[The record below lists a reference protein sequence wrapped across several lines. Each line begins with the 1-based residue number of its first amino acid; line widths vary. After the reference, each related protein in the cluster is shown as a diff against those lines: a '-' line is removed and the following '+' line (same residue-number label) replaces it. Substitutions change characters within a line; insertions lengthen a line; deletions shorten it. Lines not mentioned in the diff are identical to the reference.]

1 MNLEEIKKLE
11 DQLWEAADTLRAN
24 TDLKPNEY
32 ATPVLGLIF
41 LKFSDNKYAAYEE
54 VILAEFEEL
63 QGTRRAKNIEDIAIK
78 HCGFYLPPK
87 ARYKYLLELPESAD
101 LATEISNAMQSIENF
116 KKDDKFVDV
125 LPKDEY
131 AAFSRLEEGK
141 KALKGLLRSFS
152 NIPTDASG
160 DVFGRIYEYFL
171 GKFAL
176 SEGQKGG
183 EFFTPTSVVKLM
195 VEVIEPYHGTVYDP
209 ACGSG
214 GMFVQSLHFVEH
226 RNDQLKAHGELE
238 EKDSTIDLSVYGQ
251 EKTRDTVKLAKMN
264 LFVNGLRGE
273 IKQANSYSEDPF
285 ESYENFDFIMANP
298 PFNVDDVAIAT
309 VENDKRFNTYGLPRK
324 KTKNKKTDGKDETV
338 TNANYLWI
346 SLFATSLKN
355 QTEAEARNSGRAAL
369 VMPNS
374 ASDAR
379 NAEEDIRKQ
388 IIEDNLIYGML
399 TLPSNMFYTVS
410 LPATLWFFDK
420 NKTDDNILFIDTRN
434 IFRQIDKTHRD
445 FTDEQIQ
452 NIAMIGKLHKGRR
465 REYVLLIDSY
475 FSLGMQILK
484 ETVSDIEPA
493 IEHLKA
499 VVADDR
505 ALKATVDMLN
515 DNWHALSP
523 LQCKYQAYL
532 ETHDMSQITN
542 EDIDALN
549 IDQIGFL
556 QAFRPFFK
564 ALQENNKQLDKGI
577 RQKEKANKEQV
588 ALIRQELTD
597 AKEAD
602 DKKLI
607 KEKDT
612 ALKVLTVIAAEIKAI
627 KELLAIIRD
636 DRKRAE
642 YYFNHIEWLQQRFPK
657 ARYEDVT
664 GLCKLAT
671 PEEVKEQDYSLN
683 TGRYVGVVIEE
694 DGRTEEEFIEY
705 IQEMSDELLGLNEK
719 AKHLESVLNTN
730 INQILGI
737 KSYDN

>member
-1 MNLEEIKKLE
+1 MKLEDIKRLE

-54 VILAEFEEL
+54 AIQAEFEEL

-101 LATEISNAMQSIENF
+101 LATEISNAMQSIEDF

-214 GMFVQSLHFVEH
+214 GMFVQSLHFVED
-226 RNDQLKAHGELE
+226 RNEQLKAHGELE

-273 IKQANSYSEDPF
+273 IRQANSYSEDPF
-285 ESYENFDFIMANP
+285 DSYESFDFIMANP
-298 PFNVDDVAIAT
+298 PFNVDDVSVAT
-309 VENDKRFNTYGLPRK
+309 VEDDRRFNAYGLPRK
-324 KTKNKKTDGKDETV
+324 KTKNKKIDGKDETV
-338 TNANYLWI
+338 TNGNYLWI

-355 QTEAEARNSGRAAL
+355 QTEAESRNSGRAAL

-399 TLPSNMFYTVS
+399 TLPSNMFYTVT

-420 NKTDDNILFIDTRN
+420 NKADDNILFIDARN
-434 IFRQIDKTHRD
+434 IFRQIDRAHRD
-445 FTDEQIQ
+445 FTDEHIQ
-452 NIAMIGKLHKGRR
+452 NIAMISKLHKGRR
-465 REYVLLIDSY
+465 REYVSLIDSY
-475 FSLGMQILK
+475 FSQGMQILK

-493 IEHLKA
+493 IKQLKA
-499 VVADDR
+499 VVADDNT
-505 ALKATVDMLN
+505 LKATVDTLN

-523 LQCKYQAYL
+523 LQGKYQAYL

-542 EDIDALN
+542 ENVDDLN
-549 IDQIGFL
+549 TDQMELL
-556 QAFRPFFK
+556 QALKPFFK

-588 ALIRQELTD
+588 ALARQELND
-597 AKEAD
+597 AKESV

-612 ALKVLTVIAAEIKAI
+612 ALRILTARTAEIKAI
-627 KELLAIIRD
+627 KELLAAIRD

-642 YYFNHIEWLQQRFPK
+642 YYFDHIDWLQQRFPQ

-671 PEEVKEQDYSLN
+671 SEEVKEQDYSLN
-683 TGRYVGVVIEE
+683 AGRYVGVVIEE
-694 DGRTEEEFIEY
+694 DGRTEEEFLEFLNDSK
-705 IQEMSDELLGLNEK
+705 ESLLELNDKSKVLSDSILKNLKE
-719 AKHLESVLNTN
+719 
-730 INQILGI
+730 ILGE
-737 KSYDN
+737 NL

>member
-1 MNLEEIKKLE
+1 
-11 DQLWEAADTLRAN
+11 
-24 TDLKPNEY
+24 
-32 ATPVLGLIF
+32 
-41 LKFSDNKYAAYEE
+41 
-54 VILAEFEEL
+54 
-63 QGTRRAKNIEDIAIK
+63 
-78 HCGFYLPPK
+78 
-87 ARYKYLLELPESAD
+87 
-101 LATEISNAMQSIENF
+101 MQSIEDF

-214 GMFVQSLHFVEH
+214 GMFVQSLHFVED
-226 RNDQLKAHGELE
+226 RNEQLKAHGELE

-273 IKQANSYSEDPF
+273 IRQANSYSEDPF
-285 ESYENFDFIMANP
+285 DSYENFDFIMANP
-298 PFNVDDVAIAT
+298 PFNVDDVSVAT
-309 VENDKRFNTYGLPRK
+309 VEDDKRFNTYGLPRK

-355 QTEAEARNSGRAAL
+355 QAEAEARNSGRAAL

-388 IIEDNLIYGML
+388 IIEDNIIYGML
-399 TLPSNMFYTVS
+399 TLPSNMFYTVT

-420 NKTDDNILFIDTRN
+420 NKTDDNILFIDARN
-434 IFRQIDKTHRD
+434 IFRQIDRTHRD

-465 REYVLLIDSY
+465 REYVSLIDSY
-475 FSLGMQILK
+475 FGLGMQILT

-493 IEHLKA
+493 IEQLKA
-499 VVADDR
+499 VVAGDK
-505 ALKATVDMLN
+505 ALKTIVNTLN

-523 LQCKYQAYL
+523 LQSKYQAYL
-532 ETHDMSQITN
+532 EAQDISQIAN
-542 EDIDALN
+542 EDIDDLN
-549 IDQIGFL
+549 TDQISLL
-556 QAFRPFFK
+556 QEFKPFFK
-564 ALQENNKQLDKGI
+564 ALQDNNKQLDKGI
-577 RQKEKANKEQV
+577 REKEKDNKEQV
-588 ALIRQELTD
+588 AQARKGLAD
-597 AKEAD
+597 AKETN

-612 ALKVLTVIAAEIKAI
+612 DLRALTAITAEIKAI
-627 KELLAIIRD
+627 KDLLAIIRN

-642 YYFNHIEWLQQRFPK
+642 YYFNHIDWLQQRFPE
-657 ARYEDVT
+657 ARYGDIT
-664 GLCKLAT
+664 GLCKLANLKDI
-671 PEEVKEQDYSLN
+671 EEQGYSLN

-694 DGRTEEEFIEY
+694 DGRTEEDFIDYIHEMNEEF
-705 IQEMSDELLGLNEK
+705 MSLNK
-719 AKHLESVLNTN
+719 QAQQLESVLNEN
-730 INQILGI
+730 ISKILEVKG
-737 KSYDN
+737 YGN

>member
-1 MNLEEIKKLE
+1 
-11 DQLWEAADTLRAN
+11 
-24 TDLKPNEY
+24 
-32 ATPVLGLIF
+32 
-41 LKFSDNKYAAYEE
+41 
-54 VILAEFEEL
+54 
-63 QGTRRAKNIEDIAIK
+63 
-78 HCGFYLPPK
+78 LPPK

-101 LATEISNAMQSIENF
+101 LSTEISNAMQSIEDF

-214 GMFVQSLHFVEH
+214 GMFVQSLHFVED
-226 RNDQLKAHGELE
+226 RNEQLKAHGELE

-273 IKQANSYSEDPF
+273 IRQANSYSEDPF
-285 ESYENFDFIMANP
+285 DSYENFDFIMANP
-298 PFNVDDVAIAT
+298 PFNVDDVSVAT
-309 VENDKRFNTYGLPRK
+309 VEDDKRFNTYGLPRK

-355 QTEAEARNSGRAAL
+355 QAEAEARNSGRAAL

-388 IIEDNLIYGML
+388 IIEDNIIYGML
-399 TLPSNMFYTVS
+399 TLPSNMFYTVT

-420 NKTDDNILFIDTRN
+420 NKTDDNILFIDARN
-434 IFRQIDKTHRD
+434 IFRQIDRTHRD

-465 REYVLLIDSY
+465 REYVSLIDSY
-475 FSLGMQILK
+475 FGLGMQILT

-493 IEHLKA
+493 IEQLKA
-499 VVADDR
+499 VVAGDK
-505 ALKATVDMLN
+505 ALKTIVNTLN

-523 LQCKYQAYL
+523 LQSKYQAYL
-532 ETHDMSQITN
+532 EAQDISQIAN
-542 EDIDALN
+542 EDIDDLN
-549 IDQIGFL
+549 TDQISLL
-556 QAFRPFFK
+556 QEFKPFFK
-564 ALQENNKQLDKGI
+564 ALQDNNKQLDKGI
-577 RQKEKANKEQV
+577 REKEKDNKEQV
-588 ALIRQELTD
+588 AQARKGLAD
-597 AKEAD
+597 AKETN

-612 ALKVLTVIAAEIKAI
+612 DLRALTAITAEIKAI
-627 KELLAIIRD
+627 KDLLAIIRN

-642 YYFNHIEWLQQRFPK
+642 YYFNHIDWLQQRFPE
-657 ARYEDVT
+657 ARYEDIT
-664 GLCKLAT
+664 GLCKLANLKDI
-671 PEEVKEQDYSLN
+671 EEQGYSLN

-694 DGRTEEEFIEY
+694 DGRTEEDFIDYIHEMNEEF
-705 IQEMSDELLGLNEK
+705 MSLNK
-719 AKHLESVLNTN
+719 QAQQLESVLNEN
-730 INQILGI
+730 ISKILEVKG
-737 KSYDN
+737 YGN

>member
-1 MNLEEIKKLE
+1 MKLEEIKRLE
-11 DQLWEAADTLRAN
+11 DQLWEAADNLRAN

-41 LKFSDNKYAAYEE
+41 LKFADNKYAAYEE
-54 VILAEFEEL
+54 TIQAEFEDL
-63 QGTRRAKNIEDIAIK
+63 KGTRLAKSIEDIAIT
-78 HCGFYLPPK
+78 HCGFYLPPQ
-87 ARYKYLLELPESAD
+87 ARYKYLLEIPESAD
-101 LATEISNAMQSIENF
+101 LATKIADAMQSIEDF

-131 AAFSRLEEGK
+131 AAFSRLAESK
-141 KALKGLLRSFS
+141 AALKGLLRSFS

-214 GMFVQSLHFVEH
+214 GMFVQSLHFVED
-226 RNDQLKAHGELE
+226 RNDQLKAVGELE

-273 IKQANSYSEDPF
+273 IRQANSYSEDPF
-285 ESYENFDFIMANP
+285 KSHKNFDFIMANP
-298 PFNVDDVAIAT
+298 PFNVDDVAITT
-309 VENDKRFNTYGLPRK
+309 VEDDKRFNAYGLPRK

-355 QTEAEARNSGRAAL
+355 QAEAEARNSGRAAL

-388 IIEDNLIYGML
+388 IIENNLIYSML
-399 TLPSNMFYTVS
+399 TLPSNMFYTVT

-420 NKTDDNILFIDTRN
+420 NKTDDNILFIDARN
-434 IFRQIDKTHRD
+434 IFRQIDRTHRD
-445 FTDEQIQ
+445 FTDEQTQ

-465 REYVLLIDSY
+465 REYVSLIDSY
-475 FSLGMQILK
+475 FSFGMQILK

-493 IEHLKA
+493 IEQLKS
-499 VVADDR
+499 VVEDDK
-505 ALKATVDMLN
+505 ALKIIADTLN

-523 LQCKYQAYL
+523 LQAKYQAYL
-532 ETHDMSQITN
+532 EDHNMSQINN
-542 EDIDALN
+542 ENVDVLN
-549 IDQIGFL
+549 TDQIALL
-556 QAFRPFFK
+556 QAFKPFFK

-577 RQKEKANKEQV
+577 RQKEKLNKEQV
-588 ALIRQELTD
+588 AQARQALAEAKESNDKELT
-597 AKEAD
+597 
-602 DKKLI
+602 

-612 ALKVLTVIAAEIKAI
+612 ALKILTAITAEIKAI
-627 KELLAIIRD
+627 KELLATIRD

-657 ARYEDVT
+657 AQYEDVT

-671 PEEVKEQDYSLN
+671 PKEVKEQDYSLN
-683 TGRYVGVVIEE
+683 AGRYVGVVIEE
-694 DGRTEEEFIEY
+694 DGRTEEEFLDFMLDSKD
-705 IQEMSDELLGLNEK
+705 QLLELNSKAYNLDITIVKNLNE
-719 AKHLESVLNTN
+719 
-730 INQILGI
+730 ILGE
-737 KSYDN
+737 SL

>member
-1 MNLEEIKKLE
+1 MNIEDIKRLE

-54 VILAEFEEL
+54 AIQAEFEEL

-101 LATEISNAMQSIENF
+101 LATEIATAMQSIEDF

-131 AAFSRLEEGK
+131 AAFSRLPESK
-141 KALKGLLRSFS
+141 AALKGLLRSFS

-226 RNDQLKAHGELE
+226 RNDQLKALGELE

-273 IKQANSYSEDPF
+273 IRQANSYSENPF
-285 ESYENFDFIMANP
+285 DSYESFDFIMANP
-298 PFNVDDVAIAT
+298 PFNVDDVAVAT
-309 VENDKRFNTYGLPRK
+309 VEGDKRFDTYGLPRK

-399 TLPSNMFYTVS
+399 SMPSNMFYTVT

-420 NKTDDNILFIDTRN
+420 NKADENILFIDARN

-452 NIAMIGKLHKGRR
+452 NIAMISKLHKGRR
-465 REYVLLIDSY
+465 REYVSLIDSY
-475 FSLGMQILK
+475 FRLGMQILK

-493 IEHLKA
+493 IEQLKA

-505 ALKATVDMLN
+505 ELKETVDSLN

-523 LQCKYQAYL
+523 LQNKYQVYL
-532 ETHDMSQITN
+532 DDHVVKQTKN
-542 EDIDALN
+542 ENVDDLN
-549 IDQIGFL
+549 TDQIERL
-556 QAFRPFFK
+556 QEFKPFFK
-564 ALQENNKQLDKGI
+564 ALQDNNKQLDKGI
-577 RQKEKANKEQV
+577 RE
-588 ALIRQELTD
+588 
-597 AKEAD
+597 
-602 DKKLI
+602 
-607 KEKDT
+607 KEKDV
-612 ALKVLTVIAAEIKAI
+612 KVLNRLHFMNYLYSGCSVPEASEKLGITKVTGYNWLERWNEDGYEGLIPRFAGGRPSKLTDTEKHQL
-627 KELLAIIRD
+627 KELLKERD
-636 DRKRAE
+636 DWTTKEIRKLI
-642 YYFNHIEWLQQRFPK
+642 YDRFK
-657 ARYEDVT
+657 VE
-664 GLCKLAT
+664 
-671 PEEVKEQDYSLN
+671 YSLKQ
-683 TGRYVGVVIEE
+683 VGIILKNLGMKFGKPYPKDYRRPDDAEE
-694 DGRTEEEFIEY
+694 QLKKT
-705 IQEMSDELLGLNEK
+705 
-719 AKHLESVLNTN
+719 
-730 INQILGI
+730 
-737 KSYDN
+737 

>member
-1 MNLEEIKKLE
+1 
-11 DQLWEAADTLRAN
+11 
-24 TDLKPNEY
+24 
-32 ATPVLGLIF
+32 
-41 LKFSDNKYAAYEE
+41 
-54 VILAEFEEL
+54 
-63 QGTRRAKNIEDIAIK
+63 
-78 HCGFYLPPK
+78 
-87 ARYKYLLELPESAD
+87 
-101 LATEISNAMQSIENF
+101 MQSIEDF

-214 GMFVQSLHFVEH
+214 GMFVQSLHFVED
-226 RNDQLKAHGELE
+226 RNEQLKAHGELE

-273 IKQANSYSEDPF
+273 IRQANSYSEDPF
-285 ESYENFDFIMANP
+285 DSYENFDFIMANP
-298 PFNVDDVAIAT
+298 PFNVDDVSVAT
-309 VENDKRFNTYGLPRK
+309 VEDDKRFNTYGLPRK

-355 QTEAEARNSGRAAL
+355 QAEAEARNSGRAAL

-388 IIEDNLIYGML
+388 IIEDNIIYGML
-399 TLPSNMFYTVS
+399 TLPSNMFYTVT

-420 NKTDDNILFIDTRN
+420 NKTDDNILFIDARN
-434 IFRQIDKTHRD
+434 IFRQIDRTHRD

-465 REYVLLIDSY
+465 REYVSLIDSY
-475 FSLGMQILK
+475 FGLGMQILT

-493 IEHLKA
+493 IEQLKA
-499 VVADDR
+499 VVAGDK
-505 ALKATVDMLN
+505 ALKTIVNTLN

-523 LQCKYQAYL
+523 LQSKYQAYL
-532 ETHDMSQITN
+532 EAQDISQIAN
-542 EDIDALN
+542 EDIDDLN
-549 IDQIGFL
+549 TDQISLL
-556 QAFRPFFK
+556 QEFKPFFK
-564 ALQENNKQLDKGI
+564 ALQDNNKQLDKGI
-577 RQKEKANKEQV
+577 REKEKDNKEQV
-588 ALIRQELTD
+588 AQARKGLAD
-597 AKEAD
+597 AKETN

-612 ALKVLTVIAAEIKAI
+612 DLRALTAITAEIKAI
-627 KELLAIIRD
+627 KDLLAIIRN

-642 YYFNHIEWLQQRFPK
+642 YYFNHIDWLQQRFPE
-657 ARYEDVT
+657 ARYEDIT
-664 GLCKLAT
+664 GLCKLANLKDI
-671 PEEVKEQDYSLN
+671 EEQGYSLN

-694 DGRTEEEFIEY
+694 DGRTEEDFIDYIHEMNEEF
-705 IQEMSDELLGLNEK
+705 MSLNK
-719 AKHLESVLNTN
+719 QAQQLESVLNEN
-730 INQILGI
+730 ISKILEVKG
-737 KSYDN
+737 YGN

>member
-1 MNLEEIKKLE
+1 M
-11 DQLWEAADTLRAN
+11 
-24 TDLKPNEY
+24 
-32 ATPVLGLIF
+32 
-41 LKFSDNKYAAYEE
+41 
-54 VILAEFEEL
+54 
-63 QGTRRAKNIEDIAIK
+63 
-78 HCGFYLPPK
+78 PPK

-101 LATEISNAMQSIENF
+101 LSTEISNAMQSIEDF

-214 GMFVQSLHFVEH
+214 GMFVQSLHFVED
-226 RNDQLKAHGELE
+226 RNEQLKAHGELE

-273 IKQANSYSEDPF
+273 IRQANSYSEDPF
-285 ESYENFDFIMANP
+285 DSYENFDFIMANP
-298 PFNVDDVAIAT
+298 PFNVDDVSVAT
-309 VENDKRFNTYGLPRK
+309 VEDDKRFNTYGLPRK

-355 QTEAEARNSGRAAL
+355 QAEAEARNSGRAAL

-388 IIEDNLIYGML
+388 IIEDNIIYGML
-399 TLPSNMFYTVS
+399 TLPSNMFYTVT

-420 NKTDDNILFIDTRN
+420 NKTDDNILFIDARN
-434 IFRQIDKTHRD
+434 IFRQIDRTHRD

-465 REYVLLIDSY
+465 REYVSLIDSY
-475 FSLGMQILK
+475 FGLGMQILT

-493 IEHLKA
+493 IEQLKA
-499 VVADDR
+499 VVAGDK
-505 ALKATVDMLN
+505 ALKTIVNTLN

-523 LQCKYQAYL
+523 LQSKYQAYL
-532 ETHDMSQITN
+532 EAQDISQIAN
-542 EDIDALN
+542 EYIDDLN
-549 IDQIGFL
+549 TDQISLL
-556 QAFRPFFK
+556 QEFKPFFK
-564 ALQENNKQLDKGI
+564 ALQDNNKQLDKGI
-577 RQKEKANKEQV
+577 REKEKDNKEQV
-588 ALIRQELTD
+588 AQARKGLAD
-597 AKEAD
+597 AKETN

-612 ALKVLTVIAAEIKAI
+612 DLRALTAITAEIKAI
-627 KELLAIIRD
+627 KDLLAIIRN

-642 YYFNHIEWLQQRFPK
+642 YYFNHIDWLQQRFPE
-657 ARYEDVT
+657 ARYEDIT
-664 GLCKLAT
+664 GLCKLANLKDI
-671 PEEVKEQDYSLN
+671 EEQGYSLN

-694 DGRTEEEFIEY
+694 DGRTEEDFIDYIHEMNEEF
-705 IQEMSDELLGLNEK
+705 MSLNK
-719 AKHLESVLNTN
+719 QAQQLESVLNEN
-730 INQILGI
+730 ISKILEVKG
-737 KSYDN
+737 YGN

>member
-1 MNLEEIKKLE
+1 MKLEDIKRLE

-54 VILAEFEEL
+54 AIQAEFKEL
-63 QGTRRAKNIEDIAIK
+63 QGTRRAKSIEDIAIK
-78 HCGFYLPPK
+78 HCGFYLPPN

-101 LATEISNAMQSIENF
+101 LATEIATAMQSIEDF

-131 AAFSRLEEGK
+131 AAFSRLPESK
-141 KALKGLLRSFS
+141 AALKGLLRSFS

-214 GMFVQSLHFVEH
+214 GMFVQSLHFVED
-226 RNDQLKAHGELE
+226 RNEQLKAHGELE
-238 EKDSTIDLSVYGQ
+238 EKDSGIDLSVYGQ

-273 IKQANSYSEDPF
+273 IRQANSYSEDPF
-285 ESYENFDFIMANP
+285 DSYESFDFIMANP
-298 PFNVDDVAIAT
+298 PFNVDDVAVAT
-309 VENDKRFNTYGLPRK
+309 VEGDKRFDTYGLPRK

-355 QTEAEARNSGRAAL
+355 QAEAEIRNSGRAAL

-388 IIEDNLIYGML
+388 IIEDNLIYSML
-399 TLPSNMFYTVS
+399 TLPSNMFYTVT

-420 NKTDDNILFIDTRN
+420 NKADENILFIDARN
-434 IFRQIDKTHRD
+434 TFRQIDKTHRD

-452 NIAMIGKLHKGRR
+452 NIAMIGKLHRGRR
-465 REYVLLIDSY
+465 REYISLINSY

-493 IEHLKA
+493 IEQLKTVIA
-499 VVADDR
+499 GDTALEMTAD
-505 ALKATVDMLN
+505 TLN

-523 LQCKYQAYL
+523 LQDKYQAYL
-532 ETHDMSQITN
+532 ETHDMSQIIN
-542 EDIDALN
+542 EDVDALN
-549 IDQIGFL
+549 VDQIELL
-556 QAFRPFFK
+556 QAFKPFFK
-564 ALQENNKQLDKGI
+564 ALQENNKQLEKGI

-588 ALIRQELTD
+588 ALARQELTD

-602 DKKLI
+602 NKKLT
-607 KEKDT
+607 KEKDF
-612 ALKVLTVIAAEIKAI
+612 ALKALMVITAEIKAI
-627 KELLAIIRD
+627 KELLVIIRD

-683 TGRYVGVVIEE
+683 AGRYVGVVIEE
-694 DGRTEEEFIEY
+694 DGRTEEDFIEY
-705 IQEMSDELLGLNEK
+705 IQEMSDELNILNNEAHKLEK
-719 AKHLESVLNTN
+719 
-730 INQILGI
+730 IID
-737 KSYDN
+737 DNLSSLIEGN

>member
-1 MNLEEIKKLE
+1 MNIEDIKRLE

-54 VILAEFEEL
+54 AIQAEFEEL

-101 LATEISNAMQSIENF
+101 LATEIATAMQSIEDF

-131 AAFSRLEEGK
+131 AAFSRLPESK
-141 KALKGLLRSFS
+141 AALKGLLRSFS

-226 RNDQLKAHGELE
+226 RNDQLKALGELE

-273 IKQANSYSEDPF
+273 IRQANSYSENPF
-285 ESYENFDFIMANP
+285 DSYESFDFIMANP
-298 PFNVDDVAIAT
+298 PFNVDDVAVAT
-309 VENDKRFNTYGLPRK
+309 VEGDKRFDTYGLPRK

-355 QTEAEARNSGRAAL
+355 QAEAEARNSGRAAL

-399 TLPSNMFYTVS
+399 SMPSNMFYTVT

-420 NKTDDNILFIDTRN
+420 NKADENILFIDARN

-452 NIAMIGKLHKGRR
+452 NIAMISKLHKGRR
-465 REYVLLIDSY
+465 REYVSLIDSY
-475 FSLGMQILK
+475 FRLGMQILK

-493 IEHLKA
+493 IEQLKA

-505 ALKATVDMLN
+505 ELKETVDSLN

-523 LQCKYQAYL
+523 LQNKYQVYL
-532 ETHDMSQITN
+532 DDHVVKQTKN
-542 EDIDALN
+542 ENVDDLN
-549 IDQIGFL
+549 TDQIELL
-556 QAFRPFFK
+556 QEFKPFFK
-564 ALQENNKQLDKGI
+564 ALQDNNKQLDKGI
-577 RQKEKANKEQV
+577 REKEKVNKEQV
-588 ALIRQELTD
+588 AEARKQLAD

-612 ALKVLTVIAAEIKAI
+612 ALRALTTTTAEIKAI
-627 KELLAIIRD
+627 KELLEAIRD

-642 YYFNHIEWLQQRFPK
+642 YYFYHIEWLQQRFPK

-671 PEEVKEQDYSLN
+671 SEDVKEQDYSLN
-683 TGRYVGVVIEE
+683 AGRYVGVVIEE
-694 DGRTEEEFIEY
+694 DGRTEEEFLEY
-705 IQEMSDELLGLNEK
+705 LKDLSVSFSELNTKADELISIVNHNLKVVLGE
-719 AKHLESVLNTN
+719 
-730 INQILGI
+730 
-737 KSYDN
+737 

>member
-1 MNLEEIKKLE
+1 MNIEDIKRLE

-54 VILAEFEEL
+54 AIQAEFEEL

-101 LATEISNAMQSIENF
+101 LATEIATAMQSIEDF

-131 AAFSRLEEGK
+131 AAFSRLPESK
-141 KALKGLLRSFS
+141 AALKGLLRSFS

-226 RNDQLKAHGELE
+226 RNDQLKALGELE

-273 IKQANSYSEDPF
+273 IRQANSYSENPF
-285 ESYENFDFIMANP
+285 DSYESFDFIMANP
-298 PFNVDDVAIAT
+298 PFNVDDVAVAT
-309 VENDKRFNTYGLPRK
+309 VEGDKRFDTYGLPRK

-355 QTEAEARNSGRAAL
+355 QAEAEPRNSGRAAL

-399 TLPSNMFYTVS
+399 SMPSNMFYTVT

-420 NKTDDNILFIDTRN
+420 NKADENILFIDARN

-452 NIAMIGKLHKGRR
+452 NIAMISKLHKGRR
-465 REYVLLIDSY
+465 REYVSLIDSY
-475 FSLGMQILK
+475 FRLGMQILK

-493 IEHLKA
+493 IEQLKA

-505 ALKATVDMLN
+505 ELKETVDSLN

-523 LQCKYQAYL
+523 LQNKYQVYL
-532 ETHDMSQITN
+532 DDHVVKQTKN
-542 EDIDALN
+542 ENVDDLN
-549 IDQIGFL
+549 TDQIELL
-556 QAFRPFFK
+556 QEFKPFFK
-564 ALQENNKQLDKGI
+564 ALQDNNKQLDKGI
-577 RQKEKANKEQV
+577 REKEKVNKEQV
-588 ALIRQELTD
+588 AEARKQLAD

-612 ALKVLTVIAAEIKAI
+612 ALRALTTTTAEIKAI
-627 KELLAIIRD
+627 KELLEAIRD

-642 YYFNHIEWLQQRFPK
+642 YYFYHIEWLQQRFPK

-671 PEEVKEQDYSLN
+671 SEDVKEQDYSLN
-683 TGRYVGVVIEE
+683 AGRYVGVVIEE
-694 DGRTEEEFIEY
+694 DGRTEEEFLEY
-705 IQEMSDELLGLNEK
+705 LKDLSVSFSELNTKADELISIVNHNLKVVLGE
-719 AKHLESVLNTN
+719 
-730 INQILGI
+730 
-737 KSYDN
+737 

>member
-1 MNLEEIKKLE
+1 MNIEDIKRLE

-54 VILAEFEEL
+54 AIQAEFEEL

-101 LATEISNAMQSIENF
+101 LATEIANAMQSIEDF

-131 AAFSRLEEGK
+131 AAFSRLPESK
-141 KALKGLLRSFS
+141 AALKGLLRSFS

-226 RNDQLKAHGELE
+226 RNDQLKALGELE

-273 IKQANSYSEDPF
+273 IRQANSYSENPF
-285 ESYENFDFIMANP
+285 DSYESFDFIMANP
-298 PFNVDDVAIAT
+298 PFNVDDVAVAT
-309 VENDKRFNTYGLPRK
+309 VEGDKRFDTYGLPRK

-355 QTEAEARNSGRAAL
+355 QAEAEARNSGRAAL

-399 TLPSNMFYTVS
+399 SMPSNMFYTVT

-420 NKTDDNILFIDTRN
+420 NKADENILFIDARN

-452 NIAMIGKLHKGRR
+452 NIAMISKLHKGRR
-465 REYVLLIDSY
+465 REYVSLIDSY
-475 FSLGMQILK
+475 FRLGMQILK

-493 IEHLKA
+493 IEQLKA

-505 ALKATVDMLN
+505 ELKETVDSLN

-523 LQCKYQAYL
+523 LQNKYQVYL
-532 ETHDMSQITN
+532 DDHVVKQTKN
-542 EDIDALN
+542 ENVDDLN
-549 IDQIGFL
+549 TDQIELL
-556 QAFRPFFK
+556 QEFKPFFK
-564 ALQENNKQLDKGI
+564 ALQDNNKQLDKGI
-577 RQKEKANKEQV
+577 REKEKVNKEQV
-588 ALIRQELTD
+588 AEARKQLAD

-612 ALKVLTVIAAEIKAI
+612 ALRALTTTTAEIKAI
-627 KELLAIIRD
+627 KELLEAIRD

-642 YYFNHIEWLQQRFPK
+642 YYFYHIEWLQQRFPK

-671 PEEVKEQDYSLN
+671 SEDVKEQDYSLN
-683 TGRYVGVVIEE
+683 AGRYVGVVIEE
-694 DGRTEEEFIEY
+694 DGRTEEEFLEY
-705 IQEMSDELLGLNEK
+705 LKDLSVSFSELNTKADELISIVNHNLKVVLGE
-719 AKHLESVLNTN
+719 
-730 INQILGI
+730 
-737 KSYDN
+737 

>member
-1 MNLEEIKKLE
+1 M
-11 DQLWEAADTLRAN
+11 
-24 TDLKPNEY
+24 
-32 ATPVLGLIF
+32 
-41 LKFSDNKYAAYEE
+41 S
-54 VILAEFEEL
+54 
-63 QGTRRAKNIEDIAIK
+63 
-78 HCGFYLPPK
+78 
-87 ARYKYLLELPESAD
+87 
-101 LATEISNAMQSIENF
+101 TEISNAMQSIEDF

-214 GMFVQSLHFVEH
+214 GMFVQSLHFVED
-226 RNDQLKAHGELE
+226 RNEQLKAHGELE

-273 IKQANSYSEDPF
+273 IRQANSYSEDPF
-285 ESYENFDFIMANP
+285 DSYENFDFIMANP
-298 PFNVDDVAIAT
+298 PFNVDDVSVAT
-309 VENDKRFNTYGLPRK
+309 VEDDKRFNTYGLPRK

-355 QTEAEARNSGRAAL
+355 QAEAEARNSGRAAL

-388 IIEDNLIYGML
+388 IIEDNIIYGML
-399 TLPSNMFYTVS
+399 TLPSNMFYTVT

-420 NKTDDNILFIDTRN
+420 NKTDDNILFIDARN
-434 IFRQIDKTHRD
+434 IFRQIDRTHRD

-465 REYVLLIDSY
+465 REYVSLIDSY
-475 FSLGMQILK
+475 FGLGMQILT

-493 IEHLKA
+493 IEQLKA
-499 VVADDR
+499 VVAGDK
-505 ALKATVDMLN
+505 ALKTIVNTLN

-523 LQCKYQAYL
+523 LQSKYQAYL
-532 ETHDMSQITN
+532 EAQDISQIAN
-542 EDIDALN
+542 EDIDDLN
-549 IDQIGFL
+549 TDQISLL
-556 QAFRPFFK
+556 QEFKPFFK
-564 ALQENNKQLDKGI
+564 ALQDNNKQLDKGI
-577 RQKEKANKEQV
+577 REKEKDNKEQV
-588 ALIRQELTD
+588 AQARKGLAD
-597 AKEAD
+597 AKETN

-612 ALKVLTVIAAEIKAI
+612 DLRALTAITAEIKAI
-627 KELLAIIRD
+627 KDLLAIIRN

-642 YYFNHIEWLQQRFPK
+642 YYFNHIDWLQQRFPE
-657 ARYEDVT
+657 ARYEDIT
-664 GLCKLAT
+664 GLCKLANLKDI
-671 PEEVKEQDYSLN
+671 EEQGYSLN

-694 DGRTEEEFIEY
+694 DGRTEEDFIDYIHEMNEEF
-705 IQEMSDELLGLNEK
+705 MSLNK
-719 AKHLESVLNTN
+719 QAQQLESVLNEN
-730 INQILGI
+730 ISKILEVKG
-737 KSYDN
+737 YGN

>member
-1 MNLEEIKKLE
+1 MKLEDIKRLE

-54 VILAEFEEL
+54 AIQAEFEEL

-101 LATEISNAMQSIENF
+101 LATEISNAMQSIEDF

-214 GMFVQSLHFVEH
+214 GMFVQSLHFVEN
-226 RNDQLKAHGELE
+226 RNEQLKAHGELE

-273 IKQANSYSEDPF
+273 IRQANSYSEDPF
-285 ESYENFDFIMANP
+285 DSYESFDFIMANP
-298 PFNVDDVAIAT
+298 PFNVDDVSVAT
-309 VENDKRFNTYGLPRK
+309 VEDDRRFNAYGLPRK

-338 TNANYLWI
+338 TNGNYLWI

-399 TLPSNMFYTVS
+399 SLPSNMFYTVT

-420 NKTDDNILFIDTRN
+420 NKADDNILFIDARN
-434 IFRQIDKTHRD
+434 IFRQIDRTHRD
-445 FTDEQIQ
+445 FTDEQVQ

-465 REYVLLIDSY
+465 REYVSLIDSY
-475 FSLGMQILK
+475 FSLGMQILT

-493 IEHLKA
+493 IEQLKA
-499 VVADDR
+499 VVADDK
-505 ALKATVDMLN
+505 ALKLTADTLSS
-515 DNWHALSP
+515 NWHALSP
-523 LQCKYQAYL
+523 LQDKYQAYL
-532 ETHDMSQITN
+532 EAQDINQIAN
-542 EDIDALN
+542 EDVDVLN
-549 IDQIGFL
+549 TDQIELL
-556 QAFRPFFK
+556 QAFKPFFK

-577 RQKEKANKEQV
+577 RQKEKVNKAQV
-588 ALIRQELTD
+588 SEARQELAD
-597 AKEAD
+597 AKESD

-612 ALKVLTVIAAEIKAI
+612 ALRALTAITAEIRAI
-627 KELLAIIRD
+627 KELLAAIRD

-671 PEEVKEQDYSLN
+671 PKHIQEQDYSLN
-683 TGRYVGVVIEE
+683 AGRYVGIVIEE
-694 DGRTEEEFIEY
+694 DGRTEEEFTEY
-705 IQEMSDELLGLNEK
+705 MQVMNDELVNL
-719 AKHLESVLNTN
+719 
-730 INQILGI
+730 INQEEVLQKITQMNFKEVI
-737 KSYDN
+737 CD

>member
-1 MNLEEIKKLE
+1 MNLEDIKRLE

-54 VILAEFEEL
+54 AIQAEFKEL

-101 LATEISNAMQSIENF
+101 LATEIANAMQSIEDL

-214 GMFVQSLHFVEH
+214 GMFVQSLHFVED
-226 RNDQLKAHGELE
+226 RNEQLKAHGELE

-273 IKQANSYSEDPF
+273 IRQANSYSEDPF
-285 ESYENFDFIMANP
+285 DSYESFDFIMANP
-298 PFNVDDVAIAT
+298 PFNVDDVSVAT
-309 VENDKRFNTYGLPRK
+309 VEDDKRFNAYGLPRK

-388 IIEDNLIYGML
+388 IIEDNIIYGML
-399 TLPSNMFYTVS
+399 TLPSNMFYTVT

-420 NKTDDNILFIDTRN
+420 NKTDDNILFIDARN
-434 IFRQIDKTHRD
+434 IFRQIDRTHRD

-465 REYVLLIDSY
+465 REYVSLIDSY
-475 FSLGMQILK
+475 FGLGMQILT

-493 IEHLKA
+493 IEQLKA
-499 VVADDR
+499 VVAGDK
-505 ALKATVDMLN
+505 ALKMTADTLN

-523 LQCKYQAYL
+523 LRSKYQAYL
-532 ETHDMSQITN
+532 EAQDINQIAN
-542 EDIDALN
+542 EDVDALN
-549 IDQIGFL
+549 TDQIELL
-556 QAFRPFFK
+556 QSFRPFFTE
-564 ALQENNKQLDKGI
+564 LQDNNKQLDKGI

-588 ALIRQELTD
+588 AQARQELAD
-597 AKEAD
+597 AKEFND
-602 DKKLI
+602 RNLI

-612 ALKVLTVIAAEIKAI
+612 ALRALTAITAEIKAI
-627 KELLAIIRD
+627 KELLAAIRD

-642 YYFNHIEWLQQRFPK
+642 YYFNHLEWLQQRFPK

-671 PEEVKEQDYSLN
+671 PKDVKEQDYSLN
-683 TGRYVGVVIEE
+683 AGRYVGVVIEE
-694 DGRTEEEFIEY
+694 DGRTEDEFIEY
-705 IQEMSDELLGLNEK
+705 IQEMNDELLALNEK
-719 AKHLESVLNTN
+719 AKELEDIIQIN
-730 INQILGI
+730 IKELINE
-737 KSYDN
+737 

>member
-1 MNLEEIKKLE
+1 M
-11 DQLWEAADTLRAN
+11 
-24 TDLKPNEY
+24 
-32 ATPVLGLIF
+32 
-41 LKFSDNKYAAYEE
+41 
-54 VILAEFEEL
+54 
-63 QGTRRAKNIEDIAIK
+63 
-78 HCGFYLPPK
+78 PPK

-101 LATEISNAMQSIENF
+101 LSTEISNAMQSIEDF

-214 GMFVQSLHFVEH
+214 GMFVQSLHFVED
-226 RNDQLKAHGELE
+226 RNEQLKAHGELE

-273 IKQANSYSEDPF
+273 IRQANSYSEDPF
-285 ESYENFDFIMANP
+285 DSYENFDFIMANP
-298 PFNVDDVAIAT
+298 PFNVDDVSVAT
-309 VENDKRFNTYGLPRK
+309 VEDDKRFNTYGLPRK

-355 QTEAEARNSGRAAL
+355 QAEAEARNSGRAAL

-388 IIEDNLIYGML
+388 IIEDNIIYGML
-399 TLPSNMFYTVS
+399 TLPSNMFYTVT

-420 NKTDDNILFIDTRN
+420 NKTDDNILFIDARN
-434 IFRQIDKTHRD
+434 IFRQIDRTHRD

-465 REYVLLIDSY
+465 REYVSLIDSY
-475 FSLGMQILK
+475 FGLGMQILT

-493 IEHLKA
+493 IEQLKA
-499 VVADDR
+499 VVAGDK
-505 ALKATVDMLN
+505 ALKTIVNTLN

-523 LQCKYQAYL
+523 LQSKYQAYL
-532 ETHDMSQITN
+532 EAQDISQIAN
-542 EDIDALN
+542 EDIDDLN
-549 IDQIGFL
+549 TDQISLL
-556 QAFRPFFK
+556 QEFKPFFK
-564 ALQENNKQLDKGI
+564 ALQDNNKQLDKGI
-577 RQKEKANKEQV
+577 REKEKDNKEQV
-588 ALIRQELTD
+588 AQARKGLAD
-597 AKEAD
+597 AKETN

-612 ALKVLTVIAAEIKAI
+612 DLRALTAITAEIKAI
-627 KELLAIIRD
+627 KDLLAIIRN

-642 YYFNHIEWLQQRFPK
+642 YYFNHIDWLQQRFPE
-657 ARYEDVT
+657 ARYEDIT
-664 GLCKLAT
+664 GLCKLANLKDI
-671 PEEVKEQDYSLN
+671 EEQGYSLN

-694 DGRTEEEFIEY
+694 DGRTEEDFIDYIHEMNEEF
-705 IQEMSDELLGLNEK
+705 MSLNK
-719 AKHLESVLNTN
+719 QAQQLESVLNEN
-730 INQILGI
+730 ISKILEVKG
-737 KSYDN
+737 YGN

>member
-1 MNLEEIKKLE
+1 MKLEDIKRLE

-54 VILAEFEEL
+54 AIQAEFEEL

-101 LATEISNAMQSIENF
+101 LATEIATAMQSIEDF

-214 GMFVQSLHFVEH
+214 GMFVQSLHFVED
-226 RNDQLKAHGELE
+226 RNEQLKAHGELE

-273 IKQANSYSEDPF
+273 IRQANSYSEDPF
-285 ESYENFDFIMANP
+285 DSYESFDFIMANP
-298 PFNVDDVAIAT
+298 PFNVDDVSVAT
-309 VENDKRFNTYGLPRK
+309 IEDDKRFNAYGLPRK

-338 TNANYLWI
+338 TNGNYLWI
-346 SLFATSLKN
+346 SLFATSLRN

-399 TLPSNMFYTVS
+399 TLPSNMFYTVT

-420 NKTDDNILFIDTRN
+420 NKADDNMLFIDARN
-434 IFRQIDKTHRD
+434 TFRQIDKTHRD

-452 NIAMIGKLHKGRR
+452 NIAMIGKLHKGRY
-465 REYVLLIDSY
+465 REYVSLINSY

-493 IEHLKA
+493 IGQLKTVIA
-499 VVADDR
+499 GDTALEMTAD
-505 ALKATVDMLN
+505 TLN

-523 LQCKYQAYL
+523 LQDKYQAYL
-532 ETHDMSQITN
+532 ETHDMSQIVN
-542 EDIDALN
+542 EDVDALN
-549 IDQIGFL
+549 VDQIELL
-556 QAFRPFFK
+556 QAFKPFFK
-564 ALQENNKQLDKGI
+564 ALQENNKQLEKGI
-577 RQKEKANKEQV
+577 RQKEKANKQQV
-588 ALIRQELTD
+588 ALARQELTD
-597 AKEAD
+597 AKEAN

-607 KEKDT
+607 KEKDI
-612 ALKVLTVIAAEIKAI
+612 ALKAVTVITAEIKAI

-671 PEEVKEQDYSLN
+671 PEEVKERDYSLN
-683 TGRYVGVVIEE
+683 AGRYVGVVIEE
-694 DGRTEEEFIEY
+694 DGRTEEEFVEY
-705 IQEMSDELLGLNEK
+705 IQKMNDELNILNNEAHTLEK
-719 AKHLESVLNTN
+719 
-730 INQILGI
+730 IID
-737 KSYDN
+737 DNLSSLIEGN

>member
-1 MNLEEIKKLE
+1 M
-11 DQLWEAADTLRAN
+11 
-24 TDLKPNEY
+24 
-32 ATPVLGLIF
+32 
-41 LKFSDNKYAAYEE
+41 S
-54 VILAEFEEL
+54 
-63 QGTRRAKNIEDIAIK
+63 
-78 HCGFYLPPK
+78 
-87 ARYKYLLELPESAD
+87 
-101 LATEISNAMQSIENF
+101 TEISNAMQSIEDF

-214 GMFVQSLHFVEH
+214 GMFVQSLHFVED
-226 RNDQLKAHGELE
+226 RNEQLKAHGELE

-273 IKQANSYSEDPF
+273 IRQANSYSEDPF
-285 ESYENFDFIMANP
+285 DSYENFDFIMANP
-298 PFNVDDVAIAT
+298 PFNVDDVSVAT
-309 VENDKRFNTYGLPRK
+309 VEDDKRFNTYGLPRK

-355 QTEAEARNSGRAAL
+355 QAEAEARNSGRAAL

-388 IIEDNLIYGML
+388 IIEDNIIYGML
-399 TLPSNMFYTVS
+399 TLPSNMFYTVT

-420 NKTDDNILFIDTRN
+420 NKTDDNILFIDARN
-434 IFRQIDKTHRD
+434 IFRQIDRTHRD

-465 REYVLLIDSY
+465 REYVSLIDSY
-475 FSLGMQILK
+475 FGLGMQILT

-493 IEHLKA
+493 IEQLKA
-499 VVADDR
+499 VVAGDK
-505 ALKATVDMLN
+505 ALKTIVNTLN

-523 LQCKYQAYL
+523 LQSKYQAYL
-532 ETHDMSQITN
+532 EAQDISQIAN
-542 EDIDALN
+542 EDIDDLN
-549 IDQIGFL
+549 TDQISLL
-556 QAFRPFFK
+556 QEFKPFFK
-564 ALQENNKQLDKGI
+564 ALQDNNKQLDKGI
-577 RQKEKANKEQV
+577 REKEKDNKEQV
-588 ALIRQELTD
+588 AQARKGLAD
-597 AKEAD
+597 AKETN

-612 ALKVLTVIAAEIKAI
+612 DLRALTAITAEIKAI
-627 KELLAIIRD
+627 KDLLAIIRN

-642 YYFNHIEWLQQRFPK
+642 YYFNHIDWLQQRFPE
-657 ARYEDVT
+657 ARYGDIT
-664 GLCKLAT
+664 GLCKLANLKDI
-671 PEEVKEQDYSLN
+671 EEQGYSLN

-694 DGRTEEEFIEY
+694 DGRTEEDFIDYIHEMNEEF
-705 IQEMSDELLGLNEK
+705 MSLNK
-719 AKHLESVLNTN
+719 QAQQLESVLNEN
-730 INQILGI
+730 ISKILEVKG
-737 KSYDN
+737 YGN